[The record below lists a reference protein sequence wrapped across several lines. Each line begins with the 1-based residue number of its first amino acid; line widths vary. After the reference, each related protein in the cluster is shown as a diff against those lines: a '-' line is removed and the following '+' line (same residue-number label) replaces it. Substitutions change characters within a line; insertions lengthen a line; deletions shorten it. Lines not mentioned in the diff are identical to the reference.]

1 MISIL
6 IVDDHHL
13 VGEGTK
19 EMLEGE
25 EKFCVHYVASALEVL
40 DMDTIY
46 DLYIVDIHMPDLSG
60 IELAKKLLKR
70 NNDLKIILYTGLHN
84 QKSLSLFTQVGI
96 SGVIS
101 KTATK
106 SELITLINTVLSG
119 YTFVPL
125 SIFKHKKQKRTNT
138 YTLGLTEKDLTILKY
153 VSDGLSNKEI
163 AKKLFLADRSVEY
176 HLSKIYKNLNV
187 KKREE
192 AVVEAFRLNLLDLNE
207 EGDEQK

>member
-1 MISIL
+1 M
-6 IVDDHHL
+6 DDHHL

-25 EKFCVHYVASALEVL
+25 EKFRVHYVASALEVL
-40 DMDTIY
+40 DIDTLY

-60 IELAKKLLKR
+60 IELARKLLKR
-70 NNDLKIILYTGLHN
+70 NKDLKIILYTGLHN

-106 SELITLINTVLSG
+106 LELITLINAVLSG
-119 YTFVPL
+119 YTIVPL
-125 SIFKHKKQKRTNT
+125 SIFKNKNPKRTNT
-138 YTLGLTEKDLTILKY
+138 VGLTKRDLTILKH
-153 VSDGLSNKEI
+153 VSEGLSNKEI
-163 AKKLFLADRSVEY
+163 AEKLFIADRSVEY
-176 HLSKIYKNLNV
+176 HLSKIYKILNV

-192 AVVEAFRLNLLDLNE
+192 AVIKAFRLNLINLNE
-207 EGDEQK
+207 EGAKRK

>member
-1 MISIL
+1 M
-6 IVDDHHL
+6 DDHHL

-25 EKFCVHYVASALEVL
+25 EKFRVHYVASALEVL
-40 DMDTIY
+40 DIDTLY

-60 IELAKKLLKR
+60 IELARKLLKR
-70 NNDLKIILYTGLHN
+70 NKDLKIILYTGLHN

-106 SELITLINTVLSG
+106 LELITLINAVLSG
-119 YTFVPL
+119 YTIVPL
-125 SIFKHKKQKRTNT
+125 SIFKNKNPKRTNT
-138 YTLGLTEKDLTILKY
+138 VGLTKRDLTILKH
-153 VSDGLSNKEI
+153 VSEGLSNKEI
-163 AKKLFLADRSVEY
+163 AEKLFIADRSVEY
-176 HLSKIYKNLNV
+176 HLSKIYKILNV

-192 AVVEAFRLNLLDLNE
+192 AVIKAFRLNLINLNE
-207 EGDEQK
+207 KGAKRK